1 MTPVISPLAGKPAPP
16 SSLIDVAKL
25 VTAYFE
31 MKPDPAVAA
40 QRVIFGTSGHR
51 GSAFDGSFNEG
62 HVLAITQAICD
73 YRRAHDISG
82 PLFLGIDTHALS
94 ESACASGLEVLA
106 ANGVNVMLATNDEYT
121 PTPAI
126 SHAILSYNRGRRA
139 GFADGIIITPSH
151 NPPRDGGYKY
161 NPPNGGP
168 ADLEVT
174 DWIEAAANRYLEG
187 KLRGI
192 KRMLRAKALHAP
204 TTHRHDYLAAY
215 VGDLASVID
224 METIRDA
231 KIRMG
236 VDPLGGAGVH
246 YWAAIA
252 EHYKLDLTVVSETV
266 DSRFAFM
273 TLDWDGQ
280 IRMDPSSPYAMQRLI
295 SIKDRFQIAF
305 ACDTDHDRHGIVTPG
320 AGLLPPNHY
329 LSVAIDYLFRHRPQ
343 WGTHAAVGKTV
354 VSTRLIDRVAAK
366 LKRRLYEVPVGFKW
380 FSTGLLDGSLGFGGE
395 ESAGATFLRRDGS
408 VWTTD
413 KDGII
418 AALLSAEITACIG
431 RDPGTL
437 YVELANEFGNP
448 VEDRVQAAASA
459 KQRQALAGL
468 SAHDLAA
475 TDLAGEKIDSVI
487 DRAPGDDAP
496 IGGIKV
502 SAASGWFAARPS
514 GTEDIYKIYA
524 ESFRGQE
531 QLRQILKEAQ
541 ATVDAVLRR
550 P

>member
-168 ADLEVT
+168 ADQKTT

-224 METIRDA
+224 MEAIHDA

-380 FSTGLLDGSLGFGGE
+380 FSNGLLDGSLGFGGE

-418 AALLSAEITACIG
+418 AALLSAEITARIG

-448 VEDRVQAAASA
+448 VESRVQAAASA

-468 SAHDLAA
+468 SAHDLVA

-541 ATVDAVLRR
+541 ATVDAVIQR